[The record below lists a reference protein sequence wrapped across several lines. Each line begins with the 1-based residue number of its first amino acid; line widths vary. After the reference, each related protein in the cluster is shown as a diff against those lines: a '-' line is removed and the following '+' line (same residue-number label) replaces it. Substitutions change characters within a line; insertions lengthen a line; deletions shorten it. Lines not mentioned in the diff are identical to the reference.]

1 MTGTGFIGGTGFGVR
16 RATRA
21 DLPAIGQVLGRAFDD
36 DPVMNFVIRSRP
48 VAPRVGLLL
57 GLVAEVHLP
66 DESVLVA
73 EDSKSGEILGAAV
86 WAPPNRWRVPLT
98 AYLRHLPTL
107 IHIVGL
113 RGVTKVKVLSDIE
126 RHHPPEPHHYLA
138 VLGTDPAHRGRGIG
152 GALMAPVLERCD
164 VEGLP
169 AYLESSKESNVPYYA
184 RVGFHVTAPHT
195 IRNGP
200 IMQFMW
206 RDAPS

>member
-1 MTGTGFIGGTGFGVR
+1 MTGTGVNGGTGFGVR

-48 VAPRVGLLL
+48 VAPRAGLLL
-57 GLVAEVHLP
+57 GLVAQVHLP

-113 RGVTKVKVLSDIE
+113 RGVTKVKVLSE
-126 RHHPPEPHHYLA
+126 YVKHH
-138 VLGTDPAHRGRGIG
+138 
-152 GALMAPVLERCD
+152 
-164 VEGLP
+164 VEEEEKELLP
-169 AYLESSKESNVPYYA
+169 ALKDAMDRDEWRSLGEQLVQAKQAAGQPAPTTQRRKSSKRRKA
-184 RVGFHVTAPHT
+184 A
-195 IRNGP
+195 
-200 IMQFMW
+200 
-206 RDAPS
+206 